1 MMKLF
6 DADGNVPLHSAVHAG
21 DIKVRVDNNTLKIQ
35 IELFSNLGGD
45 IMLKFRR
52 SNKHSAT

>member
-21 DIKVRVDNNTLKIQ
+21 MSYYDHLS
-35 IELFSNLGGD
+35 FNLVVEG
-45 IMLKFRR
+45 
-52 SNKHSAT
+52 